1 MTRKW
6 TFRANGQI
14 YVLVKRPQE
23 REAHVLMKAFL
34 AKLYGTEYPTLRIE
48 VPYAHEARY
57 KPDALALNDQ
67 GEATFWG
74 ECGEV
79 SREKLVALIKKYRDT
94 HLCFSKWN
102 VYSGNIRSGN
112 IRPHPF
118 EQMISQAVEALKRP
132 RTAPIDFINF
142 SEDHRKKIADD
153 GEVMLSWDDV
163 TKNQWR

>member
-23 REAHVLMKAFL
+23 REVHVLMKIFL
-34 AKLYGTEYPTLRIE
+34 AKLYGTRYLNLKIE
-48 VPYAHEARY
+48 VPYAAETRY
-57 KPDALALNDQ
+57 KPDLLALDAH
-67 GEATFWG
+67 GEVRFWG

-79 SREKLVALIKKYRDT
+79 SHEKLLMLIKKYRMA

-102 VYSGNIRSGN
+102 IRSQ
-112 IRPHPF
+112 PF
-118 EQMISQAVEALKRP
+118 EQMIDQAIRQLKRP

-142 SEDHRKKIADD
+142 AETHREFIADN
-153 GEVMLSWDDV
+153 GEILLEWEEVIRRRWD
-163 TKNQWR
+163 